1 MAHDDDTHQRI
12 RALVRSA
19 LGREVAGIEPVDAG
33 LGSRRFFRVALGPPG
48 EPGSVVARV
57 EHDEDPG
64 LRPSGVPPEPPLEPI
79 RAWLSSHGLPVPACY
94 GADAG
99 LMLLEDLGDTSLE
112 SAAHSLPI
120 EDVHALYLRACEL
133 VPKLQSVPSPES
145 GISNFDRRLDEA
157 LFRYKADLFVEWV
170 LPLAETNAEAHAV
183 SDAFLR
189 IAEEARDAPQRLA
202 HRDYKAAN
210 LHVLGDRLVMI
221 DLQGALLAPP
231 EYDLV
236 CLLRDSHVAL
246 DEDFVKNALDG
257 IRARLPDAPAAD
269 AFERRFTLLTLTRN
283 GKDLSRYLYAAKV
296 RDDVRYLALVPRA
309 VQTLRAAAAEAAP
322 WDPAF
327 ARLADVIASLP
338 FSPCEP

>member
-12 RALVRSA
+12 RDLVRSA
-19 LGREVAGIEPVDAG
+19 LGRDVAGIEPVEAG
-33 LGSRRFFRVALGPPG
+33 LGSRRFFRVALGPSG
-48 EPGSVVARV
+48 EPGSLVARV

-79 RAWLSSHGLPVPACY
+79 RAWLSSHGLPVPVCY
-94 GADAG
+94 GAVAG

-112 SAAHSLPI
+112 SAANSLPI

-145 GISNFDRRLDEA
+145 RVENFDRRLDEA

-170 LPLAETNAEAHAV
+170 LPLAKTNARAYAV
-183 SDAFLR
+183 TDAFLR

-210 LHVLGDRLVMI
+210 LHVRGDRLVMI

-257 IRARLPDAPAAD
+257 IRPRLPDAPAAD

-296 RDDVRYLALVPRA
+296 RDDARYLALVPRA
-309 VQTLRAAAAEAAP
+309 VQTLRAAAAEAAA

-338 FSPCEP
+338 DSPCEP